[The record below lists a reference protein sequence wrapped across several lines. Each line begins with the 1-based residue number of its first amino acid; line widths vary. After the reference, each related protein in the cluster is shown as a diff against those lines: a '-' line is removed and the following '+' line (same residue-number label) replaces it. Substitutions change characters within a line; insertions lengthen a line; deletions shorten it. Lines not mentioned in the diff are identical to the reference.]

1 MGSGSAASAKLLLLV
16 IAAAMVL
23 AVDSA
28 GRRSVRLRLYMHD
41 ITGGPAQTA
50 VVLVNGTG
58 PANPSMPAGSRFG
71 DTTAVDD
78 LLTEGPGADS
88 KPVGRAQGTYML
100 ASLRELVLVVSITV
114 VLTGG
119 PYNGSTFAVAGR
131 DNVLE
136 KTRELAVVGGTG
148 RLRRA
153 AGHVVWRTA
162 RLESPVHWVLEL
174 DVHASVPLPIC
185 HGPWTWSS
193 KQCKFASEA
202 VSVYAHPVPS

>member
-1 MGSGSAASAKLLLLV
+1 MGSSSGASAKQGVLLM
-16 IAAAMVL
+16 AAAMVV
-23 AVDSA
+23 AVASA
-28 GRRSVRLRLYMHD
+28 GRRPVRLRVYMHD
-41 ITGGPAQTA
+41 ITGGPGQTA
-50 VVLVNGTG
+50 VALVNGTG

-100 ASLRELVLVVSITV
+100 ASLREPVLVVSITF
-114 VLTGG
+114 VLTAG

-136 KTRELAVVGGTG
+136 ETRELAVVGGTG

-153 AGHVVWRTA
+153 SGHVVWRTA
-162 RLESPVHWVLEL
+162 RLESPLHWVLLL
-174 DVHASVPLPIC
+174 DVHASVPLP
-185 HGPWTWSS
+185 WTV
-193 KQCKFASEA
+193 QIRD
-202 VSVYAHPVPS
+202 